1 MTRSRRRL
9 SAAAMRAAL
18 ALLLAAALVGG
29 LLVQTAFAQ
38 HYENHKPLRGNYP
51 GSYADSA
58 PSVPASGTFDWAAAG
73 VGAAGMLGL
82 VLARGAVRARGRTA
96 SRERAHDVPL
106 VLHVRDDRPA

>member
-18 ALLLAAALVGG
+18 ALLLAAALAGG
-29 LLVQTAFAQ
+29 VLAQTAFAQ

-58 PSVPASGTFDWAAAG
+58 PAVPPSGTFDWAAAG

-82 VLARGAVRARGRTA
+82 VLAHSAVRARRRTGR
-96 SRERAHDVPL
+96 RERAHDVPL